1 MEKIDL
7 RIQKTKKN
15 IYESFLQLLQK
26 DAFENIKVSEICE
39 KALINRSTFYAHF
52 EDKYCL
58 LDSFIKDLK
67 IELRL
72 TLEKNENITSSKE
85 YYMKLIELLLE
96 HIESSKEIYGAVML
110 NNRNSVAMDM
120 IYDTLKEDIKKRIE
134 NEKMEGQ
141 KIPASFVSDFYLG
154 AIFNIGMEW
163 IRTNKTY
170 TKEEILKYLDTLI
183 PASTF

>member
-1 MEKIDL
+1 
-7 RIQKTKKN
+7 
-15 IYESFLQLLQK
+15 
-26 DAFENIKVSEICE
+26 
-39 KALINRSTFYAHF
+39 
-52 EDKYCL
+52 
-58 LDSFIKDLK
+58 
-67 IELRL
+67 
-72 TLEKNENITSSKE
+72 
-85 YYMKLIELLLE
+85 
-96 HIESSKEIYGAVML
+96 ML